1 MKEAAKG
8 MTASRVELRER
19 ILPISSL
26 ETSFDSFD
34 LIEISENPD
43 KELIGTEM

>member
-1 MKEAAKG
+1 

-26 ETSFDSFD
+26 RTNFDSLD

-43 KELIGTEM
+43 KEPIGTEM